1 MLLWCHVMLLYL
13 EKSTGQLPLFA
24 ASDTKYFGTPCR
36 LYVTPHA
43 ISYCWGPGTNVVQYM
58 VGSHFGIQEENSLI
72 IGDLGCP
79 LNTVQEEKYLW
90 VLISEDA
97 SSLPESPWSLTLTCR
112 GGTVDP
118 FVFVIITIIITDV
131 TNIAF
136 EGSV

>member
-1 MLLWCHVMLLYL
+1 MGKWFWDF
-13 EKSTGQLPLFA
+13 SF
-24 ASDTKYFGTPCR
+24 
-36 LYVTPHA
+36 
-43 ISYCWGPGTNVVQYM
+43 W
-58 VGSHFGIQEENSLI
+58 IQGYRTAQTAHCAL
-72 IGDLGCP
+72 D
-79 LNTVQEEKYLW
+79 TVQEEKYLW

-118 FVFVIITIIITDV
+118 FVFVIITIVITDV

>member
-1 MLLWCHVMLLYL
+1 M
-13 EKSTGQLPLFA
+13 
-24 ASDTKYFGTPCR
+24 
-36 LYVTPHA
+36 
-43 ISYCWGPGTNVVQYM
+43 QYM

-79 LNTVQEEKYLW
+79 LDTVQEEKYLW

-136 EGSV
+136 EESVWKI

>member
-1 MLLWCHVMLLYL
+1 M
-13 EKSTGQLPLFA
+13 
-24 ASDTKYFGTPCR
+24 
-36 LYVTPHA
+36 
-43 ISYCWGPGTNVVQYM
+43 QYM
-58 VGSHFGIQEENSLI
+58 VSSHFGIQEENSLI

-79 LNTVQEEKYLW
+79 LDTVQEEKYLW

-118 FVFVIITIIITDV
+118 FVFVIITIVITDV